1 MSAQSNTQGYVYAEV
16 SLRHGTRTSR
26 RSISSRPKPSSAILP
41 TNGYRSGEPLSKAT
55 LYATLTALT
64 RFFVWLAGQP
74 GYKSRIS
81 YLDAE
86 YFNLS
91 AKETRIAKVKHW
103 SSASPIRQI
112 FKEAFAVAG
121 LRTSIA

>member
-1 MSAQSNTQGYVYAEV
+1 MSAQSNTQGFVYAGV

-26 RSISSRPKPSSAILP
+26 RSISSRPRPSSAILP

-81 YLDAE
+81 HKI
-86 YFNLS
+86 S
-91 AKETRIAKVKHW
+91 GMI
-103 SSASPIRQI
+103 
-112 FKEAFAVAG
+112 
-121 LRTSIA
+121 TS